1 MPLTM
6 TPPPEFKIGDQVAI
20 ELPGADEANPFKGE
34 IVAVLDLP
42 GWMFVNYVVALE
54 TEMDPLLEVRSG
66 YGLSLWDAHDPQ

>member
-6 TPPPEFKIGDQVAI
+6 TPPPEFKVGDRVAVD
-20 ELPGADEANPFKGE
+20 LAGGGEANPFQGE
-34 IVAVLDLP
+34 VVAVLDLP

-66 YGLSLWDAHDPQ
+66 YALSAWQS

>member
-6 TPPPEFKIGDQVAI
+6 TPPPEFKIGDRVAI
-20 ELPGADEANPFKGE
+20 NLSECDDSNPFEGE

-66 YGLSLWDAHDPQ
+66 YKLSLWHS